1 MWMVSPGAI
10 PWRSATSSTAT
21 CFAGPGVL
29 CAGGCAAA
37 GIAIISARNRPARN
51 RIFASNA
58 PSTAGYM
65 ARLEPARKARL
76 DLGARPPPSS
86 SSSLFRVLR
95 LRVPAS
101 FDDIAIGQ
109 VVTLGAAAVD
119 PDALTAFVAAF
130 TPGWTADRG
139 APDAMVY
146 AIWAKLDAVAHTD
159 WPQTKRLGVDAL
171 RWVRNPPAGELLRGR
186 MTIMAKDP
194 VGEGKGIVIAQHD
207 LLDEAGRLVFS
218 CLTRSVFAR

>member
-1 MWMVSPGAI
+1 
-10 PWRSATSSTAT
+10 
-21 CFAGPGVL
+21 
-29 CAGGCAAA
+29 
-37 GIAIISARNRPARN
+37 
-51 RIFASNA
+51 
-58 PSTAGYM
+58 
-65 ARLEPARKARL
+65 
-76 DLGARPPPSS
+76 
-86 SSSLFRVLR
+86 LR
-95 LRVPAS
+95 TDALPAS
-101 FDDIAIGQ
+101 YDDVEIGQ
-109 VVTLGAAAVD
+109 VIPLGAAAVD
-119 PDALTAFVAAF
+119 PDVLATFISCF

-146 AIWAKLDAVAHTD
+146 AIWAKLDAVAQTD

-186 MTIMAKDP
+186 MTVMGKDP